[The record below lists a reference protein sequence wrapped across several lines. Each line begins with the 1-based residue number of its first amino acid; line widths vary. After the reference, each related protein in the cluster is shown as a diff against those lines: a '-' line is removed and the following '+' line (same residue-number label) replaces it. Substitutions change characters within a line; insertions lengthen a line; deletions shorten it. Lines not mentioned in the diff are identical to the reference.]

1 MVYLDL
7 VRDVDEVTDI
17 LCQGGC
23 KVGKYTG
30 QISVQDRQQADKK
43 YLVADLTVLI
53 YSHRII

>member
-23 KVGKYTG
+23 KVGKYAG
-30 QISVQDRQQADKK
+30 QISVEDRHQADKK
-43 YLVADLTVLI
+43 YLAGDVTVLI
-53 YSHRII
+53 YSHGII